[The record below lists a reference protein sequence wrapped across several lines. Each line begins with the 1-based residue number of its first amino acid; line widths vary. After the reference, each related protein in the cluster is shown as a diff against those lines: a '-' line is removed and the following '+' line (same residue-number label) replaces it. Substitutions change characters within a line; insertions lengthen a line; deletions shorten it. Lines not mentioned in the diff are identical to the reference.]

1 MKTLI
6 SLFAFFLFTM
16 TIYSQN
22 TEINKDE
29 HAKSKKEIDKI
40 LESPSNDTLMEG
52 NNKDN
57 IIPEEESDSKK
68 EIEQPLDAPSP
79 QKGVF
84 NVKSEPVPG
93 AEIIIDN
100 IPPKKD
106 KKNKNKSTQNN
117 TPLNQENKSEKSI
130 DKPKNE

>member
-1 MKTLI
+1 MKTLL
-6 SLFAFFLFTM
+6 SLFAFFLFSLSM
-16 TIYSQN
+16 YSQN

-40 LESPSNDTLMEG
+40 LESPSNDTLIQDKSIK
-52 NNKDN
+52 NLKL
-57 IIPEEESDSKK
+57 EEESDSKK
-68 EIEQPLDAPSP
+68 EIEQPLEVPSP
-79 QKGVF
+79 KKGVY

-117 TPLNQENKSEKSI
+117 TPLNQDNNSKKSNDNPQSE
-130 DKPKNE
+130 